1 MSIYSTISPL
11 FKHFKLPRPHSHLIL
26 TRSYTHTIPYL
37 ASQNLQ
43 SPPLFFFTVFSLKT
57 LPLPFPVS
65 ILPFRHFLPFL
76 FRPFHFPFLP
86 FPVSSLPDLHSFLF
100 LFPTYQYHTSILFFN
115 FLFCFLPLYH
125 TSIGSLSCFLPTT
138 PSSHSFLFLAFLFS
152 PVCHIFIPFLP
163 FPVSSLP
170 QLHPFHLNTM
180 KFNLFVFHIFLFPPV
195 YHTFKS
201 FILFSVSFLLTR
213 SSFLHFPVSSI
224 PTRPSF
230 FPFLFTP
237 FLPDLL
243 SPLSCFLRFL

>member
-76 FRPFHFPFLP
+76 FRPFHF
-86 FPVSSLPDLHSFLF
+86 
-100 LFPTYQYHTSILFFN
+100 
-115 FLFCFLPLYH
+115 
-125 TSIGSLSCFLPTT
+125 
-138 PSSHSFLFLAFLFS
+138 
-152 PVCHIFIPFLP
+152 PFLP